1 MKTNIFFF
9 GRIILAW
16 LLMFIATIIFFNVI
30 GFDRLTDVV
39 VFLFWVALVLL
50 LLDAASHLHHVQLID
65 GHADLAKLK
74 NRHRRQIEIPFEE
87 EISLPMLEACLRELP
102 GIENLKISLDGK
114 RMQALVNSAK
124 SEREED
130 CFYEDSIAQP
140 IVEAF
145 LREQPDT
152 ANFKIYLGSKR
163 PDDRAST
170 SDNNKKDHSLW
181 RKACQLLGLERQ
193 NHIIANV
200 TPANGGVSVSL
211 FCGPNGASWADSF
224 FLDDGANL
232 QNAETITRSISRRI
246 AEHRRGEQAS
256 TKETV
261 SEKELAVA
269 KLNLLQA
276 QVEPHFLYNTLGSAK
291 YLIGSDPV
299 KAEAMLDNL
308 ILYLRNSLPRSEDT
322 ASTLGEEIE
331 RTRAYLDILKIRMGD
346 RLQVNIELPNEL
358 ASIPFP
364 TMMLQTL
371 VENSINHGLEPKS
384 GGGTIWISVRKDQSA
399 TSNSITVTVADDGNG
414 FGSGTSGTGLGLKN
428 VRERLKLVYGNAAA
442 FSIIANFPNGVA
454 ASITVPTNGPQGA

>member
-1 MKTNIFFF
+1 MKTGIFFF
-9 GRIILAW
+9 GRIIVAW
-16 LLMFIATIIFFNVI
+16 LLMFIAASIFFNMT
-30 GFDRLTDVV
+30 GLDRLMSLVV
-39 VFLFWVALVLL
+39 LLFWVALVLL
-50 LLDAASHLHHVQLID
+50 LLAAASHMHHVQLLD
-65 GHADLAKLK
+65 GNVDLERLK

-87 EISLPMLEACLRELP
+87 AIALPMLDACLRELP

-114 RMQALVNSAK
+114 RLQGRVIAS
-124 SEREED
+124 
-130 CFYEDSIAQP
+130 DS
-140 IVEAF
+140 
-145 LREQPDT
+145 D
-152 ANFKIYLGSKR
+152 KR
-163 PDDRAST
+163 DD
-170 SDNNKKDHSLW
+170 SLW
-181 RKACQLLGLERQ
+181 KKAYQKLGFERH
-193 NHIIANV
+193 NHIIANA
-200 TPANGGVSVSL
+200 TASNGSVSVSL
-211 FCGPNGASWADSF
+211 FCGPDGAAWADSF
-224 FLDDGANL
+224 FLDEGTNL
-232 QNAETITRSISRRI
+232 QNAETVTRAISRRI

-256 TKETV
+256 TMETV

-308 ILYLRNSLPRSEDT
+308 ILYLRNSLPRSEDQ

-346 RLQVNIELPNEL
+346 RLKVHIELPGEL
-358 ASIPFP
+358 SSVPFP

-384 GGGTIWISVRKDQSA
+384 GGGTIWISARKDQASPIDA
-399 TSNSITVTVADDGNG
+399 MTVTVADDGNG

-428 VRERLKLVYGNAAA
+428 VRERLKLGYGNSAA

-454 ASITVPTNGPQGA
+454 ASITVPTSGPRSAP

>member
-16 LLMFIATIIFFNVI
+16 LLMFIATSIFVNMT
-30 GFDRLTDVV
+30 GLDRLMD
-39 VFLFWVALVLL
+39 FLVLFFWVALVLL
-50 LLDAASHLHHVQLID
+50 LLAAASHLHHVQLID
-65 GHADLAKLK
+65 GDVDLGKLK

-87 EISLPMLEACLRELP
+87 DIALPMLEACIRELP
-102 GIENLKISLDGK
+102 GVENLRINHDGK
-114 RMQALVNSAK
+114 RLQARVLA
-124 SEREED
+124 SESD
-130 CFYEDSIAQP
+130 
-140 IVEAF
+140 
-145 LREQPDT
+145 
-152 ANFKIYLGSKR
+152 KR
-163 PDDRAST
+163 DD
-170 SDNNKKDHSLW
+170 SLW
-181 RKACQLLGLERQ
+181 KKAYQSFGFERH
-193 NHIIANV
+193 NHMIASV
-200 TPANGGVSVSL
+200 TAINGSVSVSL
-211 FCGPNGASWADSF
+211 FCGPDGAAWADSF
-224 FLDDGANL
+224 FLDEGTNL
-232 QNAETITRSISRRI
+232 QNAETITRAISRRI

-308 ILYLRNSLPRSEDT
+308 ILYLRNSLPRSEDQ

-346 RLQVNIELPNEL
+346 RLQVHVELPDEL
-358 ASIPFP
+358 ASVPFP

-384 GGGTIWISVRKDQSA
+384 GGGTIWISVRKDQAAS
-399 TSNSITVTVADDGNG
+399 TSSMTVTVADDGNG
-414 FGSGTSGTGLGLKN
+414 FGTGTSGTGLGLKN
-428 VRERLKLVYGNAAA
+428 VRERLKLAYGNTAA

-454 ASITVPTNGPQGA
+454 ASITVPTSGPQGTP